1 MEQNAIQWLGAPS
14 CLRGSFAFYK
24 SVSCEALAGA
34 PALVWKLGE
43 FYYVRCGPQ
52 EPVCIA
58 EVTLL
63 WEDQAQRHLLAS
75 SRLYFLPEDT
85 PKGRT
90 REHGEDEVL
99 AVSKK
104 IVVRVEDLVRWTC
117 PEPPGWKGGSQKSSE
132 TNSHHKPTP
141 IITNGPPASLKEKG
155 ESARLGVKVL
165 SYPQYCRFRSL
176 QRRIQDGMVLGLQD
190 PHLLALG
197 GIRVAQHNT
206 RVLYCR
212 DTFNHPTLDSNT
224 SVWTQLGCTSLS
236 LKGRPLKRRG
246 RPEGQKAME
255 PPALNQSESWIER
268 ITENVMGSVEMQ
280 REGGCL
286 PHPEEQMFLDQLY
299 CYMERCGSPISK
311 VPNLGFKKI
320 DLFVMYSVVKQLGGH
335 ERVTSQ
341 RLWKKVYNELGG
353 CPGSTSAAT
362 CTRRHYERLILPYE
376 EHRNGGGAELKLPAS
391 SGPTRVRGMSGRRP
405 LVKGRG
411 AETNQEK
418 IVTPTPPTTSP
429 DGVVVVKRGRGR
441 PPGKKNQVKLL
452 VSKASPVVLSPPA
465 KPSLDLVA
473 QPPLQAPSLESLS
486 VLQRLN
492 LANLPL
498 TPDLS
503 PMSAPFLLPKT
514 EREVKMENGDSP
526 APSPTLYPATFLPAL
541 PRLHTGGSFG
551 GFSPTK
557 GLCTLDLF
565 RSRLGLT
572 SLDTPGL
579 TPQNPAS
586 HQPSSLYLQAK
597 TGSPNTTLLNG
608 NQPHPQSH
616 HQSHHQCWGCGLD
629 EEAQRGGSSS
639 TREVRN
645 SRPPLPPLRVL
656 PLDLDCSLQVRQL
669 MRTRLGS
676 AQLHSFTKRLSEVL
690 AQDLSSKPHLPVT
703 PPPEQAL
710 PLNLS
715 KCYTTKRS
723 AFDETDYRMSSGD
736 QDNGDSTLPL
746 AKSRRVE
753 SCDEAEDL
761 SSPSRARAFILELPQ
776 HTTTTTSPDTSTT
789 PTQLFFTKSGEAWG
803 DTPLENQGMTS
814 DSEPAIQVKVE
825 EDLRESS
832 LVEPEEDCSV
842 RTKQAKVEERET
854 VKMDREEEKR
864 EEVETVII
872 EDGVQTQSEK
882 DEMEGRK
889 LERIEKQCNTIKMGD
904 GISERVKGTE
914 DSLAHSASDSG
925 GQQVP
930 MDDEEMECDV
940 GASIKGLP
948 SPILPPTQAQPSC
961 LNTCTQPQLHITDS

>member
-24 SVSCEALAGA
+24 SVSCGALAGA

-63 WEDQAQRHLLAS
+63 WEDQAQRHLLAR

-141 IITNGPPASLKEKG
+141 IITNGPQASLKEKG
-155 ESARLGVKVL
+155 ESEHLGVKVL

-176 QRRIQDGMVLGLQD
+176 QRRIQDGVVLGLQD

-246 RPEGQKAME
+246 SLEGQKAVE

-268 ITENVMGSVEMQ
+268 MTENVMGSVEMQ

-376 EHRNGGGAELKLPAS
+376 EHRNRGGAELKLPAS
-391 SGPTRVRGMSGRRP
+391 FGPTRVRGMSGRRP

-411 AETNQEK
+411 AEAYQEK
-418 IVTPTPPTTSP
+418 TVTPTPPTISP

-452 VSKASPVVLSPPA
+452 VSKDSPVVLSPPA
-465 KPSLDLVA
+465 KPSLDLGD
-473 QPPLQAPSLESLS
+473 QPPLQAPSLKSLS
-486 VLQRLN
+486 VFQGLN

-503 PMSAPFLLPKT
+503 PMSAPFLLTKT
-514 EREVKMENGDSP
+514 EREVKMENGDTP
-526 APSPTLYPATFLPAL
+526 APSPTLSPATFLPAL
-541 PRLHTGGSFG
+541 PRLHTGGSFR

-579 TPQNPAS
+579 TPQDPAS

-597 TGSPNTTLLNG
+597 TGSPNTTLLNA
-608 NQPHPQSH
+608 NHPHPQSH
-616 HQSHHQCWGCGLD
+616 HQSLHQCWGCGLD

-639 TREVRN
+639 TREGRS

-669 MRTRLGS
+669 MRTRFGS

-703 PPPEQAL
+703 PRPEQAL

-715 KCYTTKRS
+715 KCSTTKIS

-736 QDNGDSTLPL
+736 LDNGDSTLPL
-746 AKSRRVE
+746 AKRHRVE
-753 SCDEAEDL
+753 LCDEAEDL
-761 SSPSRARAFILELPQ
+761 SSPSRARAFLLELPQ

-789 PTQLFFTKSGEAWG
+789 PTQLFLTKSGEAWG
-803 DTPLENQGMTS
+803 DTPLENQGRTS

-842 RTKQAKVEERET
+842 RTKQVKVEEGET
-854 VKMDREEEKR
+854 VKMGREEEKM
-864 EEVETVII
+864 EEVETVNI
-872 EDGVQTQSEK
+872 EDGVQTQPEK
-882 DEMEGRK
+882 DEVEGRK
-889 LERIEKQCNTIKMGD
+889 LERIEKECNTIKMGD

-914 DSLAHSASDSG
+914 DSLALSASGSG

-930 MDDEEMECDV
+930 MDDEMECDV
-940 GASIKGLP
+940 EASIKGLP

>member
-1 MEQNAIQWLGAPS
+1 MEQNVIQ
-14 CLRGSFAFYK
+14 
-24 SVSCEALAGA
+24 
-34 PALVWKLGE
+34 
-43 FYYVRCGPQ
+43 
-52 EPVCIA
+52 
-58 EVTLL
+58 VTLL
-63 WEDQAQRHLLAS
+63 WEDQAQHHLLAS
-75 SRLYFLPEDT
+75 STLYFLPEDT

-117 PEPPGWKGGSQKSSE
+117 SEPTGWKGGSQKSSA

-141 IITNGPPASLKEKG
+141 IITNGPPASLKEKA
-155 ESARLGVKVL
+155 ESERLGVKVL

-176 QRRIQDGMVLGLQD
+176 QRRIQDGVVLGLQD

-246 RPEGQKAME
+246 RPEDQKAVE

-268 ITENVMGSVEMQ
+268 MKENVMGSVEMQ
-280 REGGCL
+280 CEGGWL
-286 PHPEEQMFLDQLY
+286 LHPEEQMFLDQLY
-299 CYMERCGSPISK
+299 CYMEHCGSPISK

-320 DLFVMYSVVKQLGGH
+320 DLFVMYSVVKRLGGH

-362 CTRRHYERLILPYE
+362 CTRRHYERLILPFV
-376 EHRNGGGAELKLPAS
+376 EHINGGGAELKLPAA

-405 LVKGRG
+405 LVKRRG
-411 AETNQEK
+411 AEANQEK
-418 IVTPTPPTTSP
+418 TVTPTPPPTISQ

-452 VSKASPVVLSPPA
+452 ASKASPVVLSPPA
-465 KPSLDLVA
+465 KPSLDLGA

-486 VLQRLN
+486 VFQGLN

-503 PMSAPFLLPKT
+503 PMSAPFLPLLPKT
-514 EREVKMENGDSP
+514 EREVKMENGDTP
-526 APSPTLYPATFLPAL
+526 EPSPTLSPATFLPAL

-579 TPQNPAS
+579 TPQDHAS

-597 TGSPNTTLLNG
+597 AGSPNATLPNG
-608 NQPHPQSH
+608 NQPYPHPQSH
-616 HQSHHQCWGCGLD
+616 HQFHHQCWGCGLD
-629 EEAQRGGSSS
+629 EEAQRRGSS
-639 TREVRN
+639 TREGHT
-645 SRPPLPPLRVL
+645 SRPTLPPLRVL

-715 KCYTTKRS
+715 KRSTTKIS
-723 AFDETDYRMSSGD
+723 AFDETDSRISSGD

-746 AKSRRVE
+746 AKRRRVE

-761 SSPSRARAFILELPQ
+761 SSPSRARAFLL
-776 HTTTTTSPDTSTT
+776 
-789 PTQLFFTKSGEAWG
+789 
-803 DTPLENQGMTS
+803 
-814 DSEPAIQVKVE
+814 
-825 EDLRESS
+825 
-832 LVEPEEDCSV
+832 
-842 RTKQAKVEERET
+842 
-854 VKMDREEEKR
+854 
-864 EEVETVII
+864 
-872 EDGVQTQSEK
+872 
-882 DEMEGRK
+882 
-889 LERIEKQCNTIKMGD
+889 
-904 GISERVKGTE
+904 
-914 DSLAHSASDSG
+914 
-925 GQQVP
+925 
-930 MDDEEMECDV
+930 
-940 GASIKGLP
+940 
-948 SPILPPTQAQPSC
+948 
-961 LNTCTQPQLHITDS
+961 